1 MLDRLPL
8 PSQLD
13 RVILLGGTIAALA
26 FTPILIALVVLL
38 IVDQISAPELVFWLA
53 FTLIVAGALGA
64 VLLPNIVHAALSLV
78 LTLLGISAIYLL
90 LGQEFL
96 ALAQILVYGGGVTIL
111 LVFGL
116 MMTNAADDPIVSDGS
131 QKPFA
136 AGVAI
141 LLGVIF
147 AAGLLDASWG
157 DAEATA
163 VSLQAFGTRL
173 FDGYVLP
180 FIIVG
185 VLLDVALSGA
195 LLLAR
200 PDAPEP
206 ETEEAAS

>member
-13 RVILLGGTIAALA
+13 RVILVGGTIAGLA
-26 FTPILIALVVLL
+26 FAPVLVALIILLV
-38 IVDQISAPELVFWLA
+38 IDQISAPELVFWLA
-53 FTLIVAGALGA
+53 FTFIVAGALGT
-64 VLLPNIVHAALSLV
+64 VLLSHIVHAAMSLV
-78 LTLLGISAIYLL
+78 VTLLGVSAIYLL

-111 LVFGL
+111 LIFGL

-141 LLGVIF
+141 LLGGVFI
-147 AAGLLDASWG
+147 AAAVDASWG
-157 DAEATA
+157 DTGVTA
-163 VSLQAFGTRL
+163 VGLEAFGTRL
-173 FDGYVLP
+173 IDGFVLP

-185 VLLDVALSGA
+185 VLLDIALSGA
-195 LLLAR
+195 LLIAR
-200 PDAPEP
+200 PDRPEP
-206 ETEEAAS
+206 PTEEAGP

>member
-8 PSQLD
+8 PSQFD
-13 RVILLGGTIAALA
+13 RVIMVGGAIVGLA
-26 FTPILIALVVLL
+26 FAPVLIALVVLL
-38 IVDQISAPELVFWLA
+38 VVDQISAPELVFWLA

-64 VLLPNIVHAALSLV
+64 VLLGNVVHAAMSLV
-78 LTLLGISAIYLL
+78 VTLLGVSAIYLL

-116 MMTNAADDPIVSDGS
+116 MMTNAADDPVVSDGS

-157 DAEATA
+157 DSGATA
-163 VSLQAFGTRL
+163 ISLQQFGARL
-173 FDGYVLP
+173 FDGFVLP

-200 PDAPEP
+200 PDRPEP
-206 ETEEAAS
+206 TSEEAGR

>member
-13 RVILLGGTIAALA
+13 RVILAGGTIAGLALA
-26 FTPILIALVVLL
+26 PVLVALVILL
-38 IVDQISAPELVFWLA
+38 VVDQITAPELVFWLA
-53 FTLIVAGALGA
+53 FTFIVAGALGT
-64 VLLPNIVHAALSLV
+64 VLLPHIVHAAMSLIV
-78 LTLLGISAIYLL
+78 SLLGISSIYLL

-116 MMTNAADDPIVSDGS
+116 MMTNATDDPIVTDGS

-141 LLGVIF
+141 LLGGLFI
-147 AAGLLDASWG
+147 AGMVDATWG
-157 DAEATA
+157 DAGATA
-163 VSLQAFGTRL
+163 VSLEAFGARL
-173 FDGYVLP
+173 FDGFVLP
-180 FIIVG
+180 FVIIG

-195 LLLAR
+195 LLISR
-200 PDAPEP
+200 PDRPEP
-206 ETEEAAS
+206 ESEEASE